1 MYKEITAL
9 DSIPIAVTAYT
20 FVGFFTVVTPLLL
33 HFITKK
39 YVTTVDYNHE
49 TGEYCAT
56 VYNFF
61 GLPKKV
67 GCKNFAFTLHLQK

>member
-1 MYKEITAL
+1 MYKEIASL
-9 DSIPIAVTAYT
+9 DSAAITVTAYT

-33 HFITKK
+33 HLITKK

-61 GLPKKV
+61 GLSKEV
-67 GCKNFAFTLHLQK
+67 